1 MQKGIKLELK
11 GPNMDHNWNIKTLRD
26 IENGPKINLILKTI
40 YLYKWTENITTTI
53 GQFQQN
59 QQK

>member
-40 YLYKWTENITTTI
+40 YKWTENITKTI